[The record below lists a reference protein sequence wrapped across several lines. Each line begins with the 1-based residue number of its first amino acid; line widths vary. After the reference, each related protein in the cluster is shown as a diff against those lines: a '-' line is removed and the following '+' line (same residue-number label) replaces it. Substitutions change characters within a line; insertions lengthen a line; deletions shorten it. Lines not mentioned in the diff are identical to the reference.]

1 MAEITYPSG
10 LILPA
15 SLQWG
20 LAANTQAFT
29 SPLSQASQTLELP
42 GARWTAILNYPP
54 LIDAETALLQAF
66 VIALKGRA
74 NRVRMWNM
82 ARPNPRGNATGAPV
96 VNGAAQLGNTL
107 TTSGW
112 TPSTAVLKAGDF
124 VGIGGELKMIT
135 ADLSSNGS
143 GLATLA
149 FSPPLRA
156 SPTDSSAI
164 VTTKPTALMRLDGDD
179 QSWLTSPGLFTEYK
193 LSLVESFT

>member
-1 MAEITYPSG
+1 MAEITYPAG

-20 LAANTQAFT
+20 LSANSQAFT

-54 LIDAETALLQAF
+54 LIEAEAALMQAF

-82 ARPNPRGNATGAPV
+82 ARQTPRGTATGAPIV
-96 VNGAAQLGNTL
+96 SGAAQLGNTL

-112 TPSTAVLKAGDF
+112 TPATTVLKGGDF

-135 ADLSSNGS
+135 TDIASNGS
-143 GLATLA
+143 GLATLTFA
-149 FSPPLRA
+149 PPLRA
-156 SPTDSSAI
+156 SPNDASAI